1 MTEKKT
7 PAELFAE
14 FLQVRDEFDAL
25 SATYGLRMQNVTN
38 RDIPRPQSLD
48 PNALEQLDQL
58 ERRQHELWDAYR
70 GQLRA

>member
-14 FLQVRDEFDAL
+14 FLQVRDGFDAL
-25 SATYGLRMQNVTN
+25 SAKYGLRMPNVTN
-38 RDIPRPQSLD
+38 RDIPRPQPD
-48 PNALEQLDQL
+48 QKMLEQLDQL